1 MKKDTLREEIRSIS
15 PYSVRMRENTDQ
27 KNSVF
32 GQFSYSDSFFKEDIV
47 AHYSMKII
55 SFFPVTV
62 FSKHLHVTPFT
73 CFCICVLEYLLT
85 LIQNETFDVI
95 SCEYCKFLNRRLL

>member
-1 MKKDTLREEIRSIS
+1 MKKDTLREKIRSIS

-32 GQFSYSDSFFKEDIV
+32 GQISCSDSFFKEDIV

-62 FSKHLHVTPFT
+62 FSKHLHVMSFT
-73 CFCICVLEYLLT
+73 CFCIYVLEYLLT

>member
-1 MKKDTLREEIRSIS
+1 MKKDTLCEEIRSIS

-27 KNSVF
+27 KNPVF
-32 GQFSYSDSFFKEDIV
+32 GQFSCRDGFFKEDIV

-62 FSKHLHVTPFT
+62 FSKHLHVTSFT
-73 CFCICVLEYLLT
+73 CFCIYVLEYLLT
-85 LIQNETFDVI
+85 LIQNEIFDVI
-95 SCEYCKFLNRRLL
+95 SANIVNF